1 MVSRVYDNIVEQK
14 GRLRKDGSRKSTY
27 YYRVRRKGAKPL
39 WVRMQGRPGET
50 EFENQFQ
57 KLLKP
62 SGMDAA
68 SPFSFDVLIQ
78 SYRESSR
85 YAELSKRSK
94 QDYSAILD
102 ILGEWLGGL
111 DASRYPRSEVIRMR
125 DANQYRPRRANYLIA
140 VTSVLM
146 EHARDLDWRNDN
158 PAKGVKKLKGGSY
171 RPWTVVEIEKFRELA
186 TCMELLI
193 FELALG
199 TGQRPGDLTNIRWSD
214 YDGHT
219 IRVVQSK
226 TGIELWIP
234 PTDHLKR
241 VLEEAKS
248 VTQGLTILHN
258 VNGQPFSYDTMEKQ
272 FRACRD
278 RAGIKGASLH
288 GLRKNATIELAE
300 AGCSNA
306 EIKSITGHTTD
317 AMVNHYSKGVRQRK
331 LAEKARKR

>member
-102 ILGEWLGGL
+102 ILGE
-111 DASRYPRSEVIRMR
+111 
-125 DANQYRPRRANYLIA
+125 
-140 VTSVLM
+140 
-146 EHARDLDWRNDN
+146 
-158 PAKGVKKLKGGSY
+158 
-171 RPWTVVEIEKFRELA
+171 
-186 TCMELLI
+186 
-193 FELALG
+193 
-199 TGQRPGDLTNIRWSD
+199 
-214 YDGHT
+214 
-219 IRVVQSK
+219 
-226 TGIELWIP
+226 
-234 PTDHLKR
+234 
-241 VLEEAKS
+241 
-248 VTQGLTILHN
+248 
-258 VNGQPFSYDTMEKQ
+258 
-272 FRACRD
+272 
-278 RAGIKGASLH
+278 
-288 GLRKNATIELAE
+288 
-300 AGCSNA
+300 
-306 EIKSITGHTTD
+306 
-317 AMVNHYSKGVRQRK
+317 
-331 LAEKARKR
+331 